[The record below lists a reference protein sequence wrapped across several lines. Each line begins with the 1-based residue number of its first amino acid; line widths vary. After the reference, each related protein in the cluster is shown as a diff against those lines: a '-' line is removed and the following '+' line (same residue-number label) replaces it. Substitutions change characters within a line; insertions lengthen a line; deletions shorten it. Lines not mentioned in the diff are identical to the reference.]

1 MIFKQNIVKKLK
13 KIIKSL
19 TGDSDESL
27 LLEGLKAAGNAVVIT
42 DITGKIQWV
51 NAAFLK
57 ISGYESEETI
67 GQKIGNLLKSGE
79 HDKLFYKEL
88 WDTIL
93 SGRIWKGVITNRR
106 KNGSFYIEE
115 QSITPVYGDSGE
127 IINFISI
134 KEDITEKLRI
144 EEALKDSDM
153 RWQIALEAAGDGLW
167 DWDLKRGRV
176 FYSKQLINMFGYGED
191 EISDSLD
198 EWEKRVHP
206 EDIHKCFENMEKHF
220 NHDTDFYQNEHR
232 MLCKDGSYKWILDR
246 GRVVSWRSDG
256 RPLRVIG
263 TNTDITER
271 KRAEAELLQK
281 SEEIERFFTVALDLL
296 CIADNNGTFL
306 RVNRSWERT
315 LGYSMDELVGKSLLD
330 FVHPEDIQSTRQSM
344 EALNDQIPVLNF
356 TNRYR
361 TNDGS
366 YRFIEWRSYP
376 SGEYIY
382 AAARD
387 ITDRIQYEYELNNLA
402 ERLTLATES
411 AGIGIWD
418 WDITNKALIWDQ
430 QMYVLYG
437 MDKETTTDIYL
448 SWRQSVHPEDRDS
461 LKSLFVKGIKDLSG
475 FNANF
480 RVVWPDGTLH
490 YLEAHALV
498 VRDDDGKAVRIT
510 GVSRDVTENKKME
523 EKLFT
528 LSTTDSLT
536 DAYNRRYFLF
546 MLDSEISRSVRYKSV
561 FSLIMF
567 DIDHFKNV
575 NDTYGHDAGDEVLK
589 GMIEMMQK
597 RIRKND
603 VLARW
608 GGEEF
613 MILLSGTN
621 IKNAV
626 IFADKLLHGVR
637 GMTFEKSGSV
647 TASFGVTEY
656 RLNETSDSVL
666 KRVDEL
672 VYLAKNNGR
681 DCVKSS

>member
-42 DITGKIQWV
+42 DITGQIQWV